1 MMYKKYFWALSLC
14 AALLG
19 INGCKERPS
28 LPQKQQ
34 PILRKPIQTDIAIDI
49 HNPGNKRFDGG
60 IASEGLDLG
69 MIRLGKHGNTE
80 RLVFDS
86 YKQDNK
92 SETPSV
98 HATHSGKY
106 HFIYAPQKKLIVAT
120 INGYKGFSA
129 LSGNKIRRFDKS
141 DTIDSVR
148 LLKTPHKNSYK
159 FVIILKRPADINV
172 FDLTHP
178 ARIVVDIT
186 PRTSVE

>member
-1 MMYKKYFWALSLC
+1 MLS
-14 AALLG
+14 
-19 INGCKERPS
+19 GCKERPS

-34 PILRKPIQTDIAIDI
+34 PQYRNPIQTDLAIDMG
-49 HNPGNKRFDGG
+49 NRANKRFDGG
-60 IASEGLDLG
+60 VTSEGLDLG

-86 YKQDNK
+86 YKQDSK

-106 HFIYAPQKKLIVAT
+106 HFIYAPKKKLLVGT
-120 INGYKGFSA
+120 INGYKGFTA
-129 LSGNKIRRFDKS
+129 LTDNKIRRFDKS

-148 LLKTPHKNSYK
+148 LLDTAKENSYK
-159 FVIILKRPADINV
+159 FAIILKHPADVKV
-172 FDLTHP
+172 FDLTNP

-186 PRTSVE
+186 PRASVE